1 MIVQWMAF
9 LLGSIILV
17 AISWKSLQHPDSHG
31 FYRFFAWEAIL
42 GLVII
47 NLHQWFSHW
56 LAWYQIISW
65 VLLFGCL
72 IPLIF
77 GVQSLRI
84 KGKPNKEERPEAQL
98 LAFERTTKLVTSG
111 IYKFIRHPLYSSL
124 FLLAWGIF
132 FKAPSQTGITLA
144 LLATLFLHATTKAD
158 EAECVQTFGIVY
170 QEYMKR
176 TKMFIPY
183 VL

>member
-1 MIVQWMAF
+1 MVQWIAF
-9 LLGSIILV
+9 VLGSVILV

-47 NLHQWFSHW
+47 NLPQWFSHW

-65 VLLFGCL
+65 ILLFGCL
-72 IPLIF
+72 VPLIF
-77 GVQSLRI
+77 GVQSLRT
-84 KGKPNKEERPEAQL
+84 KGKPDKEKRPDSHL

-132 FKAPSQTGITLA
+132 FKAPSQTGITLT
-144 LLATLFLHATTKAD
+144 LLATLFLYATAKAD
-158 EAECVQTFGIVY
+158 EAECVQTFGTEY

-176 TKMFIPY
+176 TKMFVPY